1 VAGERTGIHI
11 HRVNDPDTMVLE
23 PSSPM
28 SIQLITIS
36 REYGAGGSELGVL
49 LGKQLGWPVL
59 DHELVRQ
66 LAARL
71 SCEEGEVVAMDEHA
85 PSFLERLAAM
95 AVVTAPESRAH
106 SSPWATDP
114 DCVAAAAREVLLEAA
129 QTPPLVV
136 VGHGGNC
143 LFRNRADVLRLRVTA
158 PFDERV
164 KRVARR
170 TGVMPHQAANEVRRK
185 DADRQ
190 QYLQRYYQSN
200 VNDACEYDLQIN
212 TGTLSLEA
220 AAHLVLSLLRTEPA
234 PH

>member
-1 VAGERTGIHI
+1 
-11 HRVNDPDTMVLE
+11 
-23 PSSPM
+23 M

-49 LGKQLGWPVL
+49 LGQQLGWPVL

-71 SCEEGEVVAMDEHA
+71 RCEEGEVVAMDEHA

-95 AVVTAPESRAH
+95 AVVTAPESREH
-106 SSPWATDP
+106 SMPWATDP

-129 QTPPLVV
+129 QRPPLIV

-143 LFRNRADVLRLRVTA
+143 LFRDRRDVLRLRVTA
-158 PFDERV
+158 PFDVRV
-164 KRVARR
+164 RRVAQR
-170 TGVMPHQAANEVRRK
+170 TSVPPHQAMAEVRRK

-190 QYLQRYYQSN
+190 QYLQRYYQSK
-200 VNDACEYDLQIN
+200 VNDACEYDLQLN
-212 TGTLSLEA
+212 TGTVSLEA
-220 AAHLVLSLLRTEPA
+220 AAHLVLCLLRTEAVPQ
-234 PH
+234 

>member
-1 VAGERTGIHI
+1 
-11 HRVNDPDTMVLE
+11 MF
-23 PSSPM
+23 
-28 SIQLITIS
+28 IQLITIS
-36 REYGAGGSELGVL
+36 REFGAGGSELGVL
-49 LGKQLGWPVL
+49 LGKRLGWPVL

-95 AVVTAPESRAH
+95 AVVTAPESRVH
-106 SSPWATDP
+106 STPWATDP

-129 QTPPLVV
+129 RTPPIVV

-143 LFRNRADVLRLRVTA
+143 LFRDRADVLRIRVTA

-170 TGVMPHQAANEVRRK
+170 TGVTPQQAAAEVRRK
-185 DADRQ
+185 DTDRQ

-212 TGTLSLEA
+212 TGTVSLEA
-220 AAHLVLSLLRTEPA
+220 AAHLVLSLLQTQA
-234 PH
+234 TPHQ

>member
-1 VAGERTGIHI
+1 
-11 HRVNDPDTMVLE
+11 
-23 PSSPM
+23 M

-36 REYGAGGSELGVL
+36 REFGAGGSELGVL
-49 LGKQLGWPVL
+49 LGQRLGWPVL

-95 AVVTAPESRAH
+95 AVVTAPESRVH
-106 SSPWATDP
+106 STPWSTDP

-129 QTPPLVV
+129 RNPPLVV
-136 VGHGGNC
+136 VGHAGNC
-143 LFRNRADVLRLRVTA
+143 LFRDRTDVLRIRVAA
-158 PFDERV
+158 PFEVRV
-164 KRVARR
+164 RRVAKR
-170 TGVMPHQAANEVRRK
+170 TGASSQRAAAEVRRK

-190 QYLQRYYQSN
+190 QYLQRYYQSD
-200 VNDACEYDLQIN
+200 VNDPYEYDLQIN
-212 TGTLSLEA
+212 TGTISLDA

-234 PH
+234 PR